1 MPVNEYD
8 RELGPARL
16 DVARFS
22 YHEMEKFSIALGSDK
37 GTDESML
44 SHEFELSEEDE
55 GQRSAKFELEVA
67 EFVTG
72 NGLIDKKVEILGLK
86 PGLDKSFIKVFGL
99 MKLT

>member
-22 YHEMEKFSIALGSDK
+22 YHEMEKFSPALVSNK

-44 SHEFELSEEDE
+44 SHEFELSEENE
-55 GQRSAKFELEVA
+55 GQRSTKFELEEA

-72 NGLIDKKVEILGLK
+72 NGLIDKKVEILRLK
-86 PGLDKSFIKVFGL
+86 SGLDNGFIKILAL
-99 MKLT
+99 MKFT